1 MSILK
6 GNLVQWIDVPLEK
19 SKKRAFFTIQNKNSA
34 SLIKNQT
41 MKQRLVI
48 FIDSVHPVLEERLT
62 QAGFVCALHYQT
74 SFEDLKNI
82 LPLATGI
89 VIRSRFTIHEDFLAF
104 CPALEFIARAGSGL
118 ENIDAQLCKS
128 RNIKLYNSPEGN
140 RNAVAE
146 HALGMLLGLLN
157 KLHKADREVRAGVW
171 NREAN
176 RGEELD
182 GKTIGLIGYGN
193 NGAAFAKKLRGFDV
207 KVMAY
212 DKYKTGFG
220 DHFVQECTIEA
231 IQDQADVLSFHIPQN
246 RETKQFFNAVFLKKM
261 KKPFYLLNLSRGKIV
276 ETSTLV
282 LGLKSGQIK
291 GAGLDVLEYEKK
303 SFEAFFDQVMPPDF
317 SYLINA
323 ENVSLSPHV
332 GGWTQESYV
341 KLSSVLAD
349 KILANQAH

>member
-1 MSILK
+1 
-6 GNLVQWIDVPLEK
+6 
-19 SKKRAFFTIQNKNSA
+19 
-34 SLIKNQT
+34 

-48 FIDSVHPVLEERLT
+48 FIDSVHPILEERLT
-62 QAGFVCALHYQT
+62 QAGFECALHYQT
-74 SFEDLKNI
+74 SFEELKSI
-82 LPLATGI
+82 LPAASGI
-89 VIRSRFTIHEDFLAF
+89 VIRSRFTIHEAFLAY
-104 CPALEFIARAGSGL
+104 CPALQFIARAGSGL
-118 ENIDAQLCKS
+118 ENIDSQLCKA

-157 KLHKADREVRAGVW
+157 KLNKADREVREGIW
-171 NREAN
+171 DREAN

-182 GKTIGLIGYGN
+182 GKTVGLIGYGN

-246 RETKQFFNAVFLKKM
+246 RETKHIFNTAFLLKM

-282 LGLKSGQIK
+282 NGLQSGQIK

-303 SFEAFFDQVMPPDF
+303 SFEAFFDQDMPTDF
-317 SYLINA
+317 SYLIQAN
-323 ENVSLSPHV
+323 NVILSPHV
-332 GGWTQESYV
+332 GGWTTESYV

-349 KILANQAH
+349 KILADEAN

>member
-1 MSILK
+1 M
-6 GNLVQWIDVPLEK
+6 D
-19 SKKRAFFTIQNKNSA
+19 
-34 SLIKNQT
+34 
-41 MKQRLVI
+41 QRLVI
-48 FIDSVHPVLEERLT
+48 FIDSVHPILEERLT
-62 QAGFVCALHYQT
+62 RSGFLCLLHHHT
-74 SFEDLKNI
+74 SFDELKQI
-82 LPLATGI
+82 LPQASGL
-89 VIRSRFTIHEDFLAF
+89 VIRSRFTIDEAFLAF
-104 CPALEFIARAGSGL
+104 CPSLEFIARAGSGL
-118 ENIDAQLCKS
+118 ENIDAQLCKA

-157 KLHKADREVRAGVW
+157 KLYKADREVRAGIW
-171 NREAN
+171 DREAN

-193 NGAAFAKKLRGFDV
+193 NGSAFAKKLRGFDV

-246 RETKQFFNAVFLKKM
+246 RETKQLFNAEFLHKM

-276 ETSTLV
+276 ETNALV

-303 SFEAFFDQVMPPDF
+303 SFEAFFDQDMPADF
-317 SYLINA
+317 SYLVQADNIC
-323 ENVSLSPHV
+323 LSPHV
-332 GGWTQESYV
+332 GGWTTESYV

-349 KILANQAH
+349 KILADQSN